1 MSSMHELAM
10 IKQKIDACG
19 KVLRVWGSSKTNP
32 NTKQLKQLQKQLEK
46 LNTNESTEQLRAEFF
61 RVSKALDELLLK
73 QENFWAQRSRISWL
87 RHGDKN
93 IQFFHSKT
101 SQRRQRNHI

>member
-10 IKQKIDACG
+10 IKLKIDACG

-32 NTKQLKQLQKQLEK
+32 NTKQLQKQLEK
-46 LNTNESTEQLRAEFF
+46 LNTDESTEQLRAEFF

-73 QENFWAQRSRISWL
+73 QENFWAQRSIISWL

-101 SQRRQRNHI
+101 SQRR